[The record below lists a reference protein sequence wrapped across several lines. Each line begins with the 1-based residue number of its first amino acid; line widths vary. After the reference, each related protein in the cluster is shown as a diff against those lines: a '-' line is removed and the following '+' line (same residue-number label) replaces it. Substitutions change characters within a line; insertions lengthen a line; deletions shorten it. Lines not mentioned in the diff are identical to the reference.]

1 VTTTILCRK
10 INDNDDTFDS
20 DSDRTILFDSESR
33 YNHPTEAREVVN
45 IYIIK
50 NRNTTSAYTHT

>member
-10 INDNDDTFDS
+10 VNDNDDTFDN
-20 DSDRTILFDSESR
+20 DRKILFDSESR